1 MILIRLVGGLG
12 NQMFQYAMASSVA
25 RRVGKR
31 LKLDLSWIHQMEKQ
45 LVADDIYGL
54 GIFSFE
60 KVFSNSDEV
69 HRFLPSGRFA
79 AKICRAI
86 NLALPFAWRNVLEE
100 REMGWHPEVMEIR
113 RSVYFYM
120 GYWQSEKYFS
130 DFAQEIR
137 KDFTFREEIRR
148 SIEEQRP
155 MVEKIRKCNAV
166 SLHIRRGDYA
176 QNPKLGEIFLS
187 FTMQYYV
194 DAARYIAERVTD
206 PIFFVFS
213 DDIPWVKEN
222 LQIPYDV
229 CYIDDNV
236 QTDEKE
242 IGHKSKGYEDMYLM
256 TQCKHNIIANSSFS
270 WWGAWLNDNPDKI
283 VIAPEK
289 WCNGSFNYAD
299 IVPEQWVKL

>member
-1 MILIRLVGGLG
+1 MIIIRLVGGLG

-25 RRVGKR
+25 RRTGKK
-31 LKLDLSWIHQMEKQ
+31 LKLDLSWIRQTEKA
-45 LVADDIYGL
+45 LESDDIYGL

-60 KVFSNSDEV
+60 ERFSSSDEV
-69 HRFLPSGRFA
+69 CSFLPSHKFLI
-79 AKICRAI
+79 K
-86 NLALPFAWRNVLEE
+86 AWRAANLIIPFPWRRVIEE

-148 SIEEQRP
+148 SIEERRP
-155 MVEKIRKCNAV
+155 IVEKIRKCNAI